1 MKPFNHLIRAK
12 HKELQMTDF
21 RNKNVLITGAAM
33 GIGRLMAEKIAELG
47 GNLFL
52 WDIDRAGLDSLQEE
66 LQRRGSQTVV
76 EVCNLTDRA
85 AIYAAAERAL
95 QQAGGIDV
103 LINNAGVVSGKFIT
117 EASDEE
123 ILRTFQV
130 NVLAHFWTTRAF
142 LPGMIRR
149 NSGHVVTIASAAGIV
164 APPRLAD
171 YSASKHAAVGF
182 TDSLRLE
189 LRRQKSNVRTTLVCP
204 YYIDTGMF
212 AGVKT
217 RIPWLLPIMKPG
229 YVVNRIIKAVR
240 RNRQR
245 LVLPWFVLASY
256 PCRILPT
263 FMFDALIDWFGINRS
278 MDEFTG
284 RPLRE
289 KQ

>member
-1 MKPFNHLIRAK
+1 
-12 HKELQMTDF
+12 MTDF
-21 RNKNVLITGAAM
+21 KEKNVLITGAAM
-33 GIGRLMAEKIAELG
+33 GLGRLMAERIAELG

-52 WDIDRAGLDSLQEE
+52 WDIDRAGLDSLQGE
-66 LQRRGSQTVV
+66 LQRRGIKAFVD
-76 EVCNLTDRA
+76 VCNLADRA
-85 AIYAAAERAL
+85 AIYAAAEKTL
-95 QQAGGIDV
+95 QQAGHIDV

-142 LPGMIRR
+142 LPGMMRR
-149 NSGHVVTIASAAGIV
+149 NSGHIVTISSAAGIV
-164 APPRLAD
+164 GPPRLAD
-171 YSASKHAAVGF
+171 YSASKHAAVGL
-182 TDSLRLE
+182 TDSLRVE

-212 AGVKT
+212 VGVKT
-217 RIPWLLPIMKPG
+217 RFSRLLPIMKPE
-229 YVVNRIIKAVR
+229 YVVNRIINAVR

-263 FMFDALIDWFGINRS
+263 FMFDALIDLFGINRS

-284 RPLRE
+284 RPPGE
-289 KQ
+289 EQEQG

>member
-1 MKPFNHLIRAK
+1 
-12 HKELQMTDF
+12 MTDF
-21 RNKNVLITGAAM
+21 KEKNVLITGAAR
-33 GIGRLMAEKIAELG
+33 GLGRLMAERIAELG

-52 WDIDRAGLDSLQEE
+52 WDIERPGLDSLQGE
-66 LQRRGSQTVV
+66 LQRRGSKAFVD
-76 EVCNLTDRA
+76 VCNLADHA
-85 AIYAAAERAL
+85 AIYAAAEKAL
-95 QQAGGIDV
+95 QQAGHIDV

-142 LPGMIRR
+142 LPGMMRR
-149 NSGHVVTIASAAGIV
+149 NSGHIVTISSAAGIV
-164 APPRLAD
+164 GPARLVD

-189 LRRQKSNVRTTLVCP
+189 LRRQKSNLRTTLVCP

-217 RIPWLLPIMKPG
+217 RIPWLLPIMKPE
-229 YVVNRIIKAVR
+229 YVVNRVIKAVR

-263 FMFDALIDWFGINRS
+263 FMFDALIELFGINRS

-284 RPLRE
+284 RPA
-289 KQ
+289 